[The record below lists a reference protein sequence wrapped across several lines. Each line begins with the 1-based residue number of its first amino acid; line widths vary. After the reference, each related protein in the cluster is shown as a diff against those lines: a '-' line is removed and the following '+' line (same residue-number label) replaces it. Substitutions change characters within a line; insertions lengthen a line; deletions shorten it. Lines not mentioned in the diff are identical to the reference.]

1 MNNINRIGTYPKENS
16 LLTYEI
22 VGADDRS
29 NIQEEKDQMARH
41 VLPRYG
47 ESFTYGDY
55 TIATHGADNNLPNEV
70 INTIQRNAW
79 IPEILKKQV
88 RIMYGRGPRLF
99 EIIEEADE
107 IKRNPVSNKYPDIMN
122 WLLTWEQRG
131 IPSFREYI
139 HKTMFNYY
147 YHEMYY
153 SQPVYTKSRLIGGKT
168 PVMGLKAHDV
178 VRARLGMPGIVPIGE
193 RIEDEM
199 LTKVMINYWDAPSRY
214 SADIYDRFMP
224 SDPLRSNTC
233 ISVVRDVACGEHIY
247 AIPTGYYG
255 LKQWVLG
262 SNLDAPFINS
272 FLKNSFSARKHVKIP
287 DAWITQKEETL
298 QKICVKNKEREQD
311 NLPIMTEYEGITTVG
326 TVFSYGLVQQV
337 IDKKLESLVSVMA
350 GSGTNQGKTFFTRT
364 YLTEHGLEEWKIED
378 IPSNYSDFIKSIL
391 EFDKHALMVIL
402 AGKGL
407 APAISNVSNEG
418 VFNSGAEVY
427 YAYLVYLDSLHF
439 SEEIIT
445 EEINRQLRI
454 NFPDLAKNNVILS
467 FDRKAPDRMQNTA
480 PNDRFTPTPA
490 PAQPPKPAPGK

>member
-1 MNNINRIGTYPKENS
+1 MSNYERIGTFPKENS
-16 LLTYEI
+16 MLTYEI

-29 NIQEEKDQMARH
+29 AIQEEKDQMGKH

-47 ESFTYGDY
+47 ESLTYGDY
-55 TIATHGADNNLPNEV
+55 TIATHGTDNNLPNEV

-99 EIIEEADE
+99 EIREEEGE
-107 IKRNPVSNKYPDIMN
+107 IKRNPVSDKYAKVMN
-122 WLLTWEQRG
+122 WLLSWEQRG
-131 IPSFREYI
+131 MPSFREYI

-147 YHEMYY
+147 YHEQYY
-153 SQPVYTKSRLIGGKT
+153 SQPIYAKSRLIGGKM

-178 VRARLGMPGIVPIGE
+178 VKARLGMQGFVPVSE

-199 LTKVMINYWDAPSRY
+199 LTKVLINYWDAPTRY
-214 SADIYDRFMP
+214 SADIYDRFNP

-233 ISVVRDVACGEHIY
+233 ISLVRDVACGEHIY
-247 AIPTGYYG
+247 SIPTGYYG
-255 LKQWVLG
+255 LKSWVLG
-262 SNLDAPFINS
+262 SNLDAAYINS

-287 DAWITQKEETL
+287 NEWISQKENTL
-298 QKICVKNKEREQD
+298 KEICRKNKELEQEAK
-311 NLPIMTEYEGITTVG
+311 PIMTEYEGVVVG
-326 TVFSYGLVQQV
+326 TQFNYGLVQQV
-337 IDKKLESLVSVMA
+337 IDKKLESLVGVLS

-378 IPSNYSDFIKSIL
+378 IPTNYGDFIKSIT
-391 EFDKHALMVIL
+391 EFDKHALAVIL

-407 APAISNVSNEG
+407 DPAISNVSNEG
-418 VFNSGAEVY
+418 VFNSGAQVY

-454 NFPDLAKNNVILS
+454 NFPELQKNNVLLG
-467 FDRKAPDRMQNTA
+467 FDRKAPERMQDVAPADRMA
-480 PNDRFTPTPA
+480 PVAKPN
-490 PAQPPKPAPGK
+490 PKSV